1 MILPMKEVELPL
13 VLVLIIW
20 YFELMCLFLV
30 GDFVFWY
37 IILSLFNCLF
47 HHVKSFNSVLT
58 QKFFLCLLIGL
69 DLVTKAT
76 KEPCFDGNF
85 ALELDIAFEQ
95 FSVFLITIRALR
107 VDCLH

>member
-1 MILPMKEVELPL
+1 MILSAEEAELPL
-13 VLVLIIW
+13 VLILIIW
-20 YFELMCLFLV
+20 YFEKVRLFLV

-76 KEPCFDGNF
+76 KEPCFDSYV
-85 ALELDIAFEQ
+85 ALELDIAF
-95 FSVFLITIRALR
+95 
-107 VDCLH
+107 

>member
-37 IILSLFNCLF
+37 IILSLFNCRF
-47 HHVKSFNSVLT
+47 HPVKSFKTVLVL
-58 QKFFLCLLIGL
+58 KFFLGLLIGL
-69 DLVTKAT
+69 DLVTEAT
-76 KEPCFDGNF
+76 KEPCFDSYF
-85 ALELDIAFEQ
+85 ALELDIAF
-95 FSVFLITIRALR
+95 
-107 VDCLH
+107 